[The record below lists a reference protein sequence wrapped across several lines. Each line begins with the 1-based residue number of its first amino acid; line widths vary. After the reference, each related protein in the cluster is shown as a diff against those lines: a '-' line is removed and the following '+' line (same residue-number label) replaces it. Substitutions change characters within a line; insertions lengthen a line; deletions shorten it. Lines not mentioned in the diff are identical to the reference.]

1 MCNMKKKIIN
11 IIIIILVI
19 LLYFFVYSYIY
30 DNFRE
35 RKRQEIDKNIVNQID
50 DIIKHNEDKVKEKKV
65 KVNNIKYTVL
75 GKIYIKRIGFNQSI
89 LKENTYKS
97 LNVSVVKIAGPDLN
111 MVGNVVIGGHNYMTK
126 EYFYG
131 IRRLRKGDIVKITDL
146 TGTSIY
152 YKVAYGRKTD
162 ENDDSYF
169 KVSKTNTKELTLV
182 TCVPN
187 TNGYYKYYVKAYER

>member
-1 MCNMKKKIIN
+1 MCNMKNKIIN
-11 IIIIILVI
+11 IIIIILVV

-35 RKRQEIDKNIVNQID
+35 RKRQEIDKNIVSQID
-50 DIIKHNEDKVKEKKV
+50 DIIKNNKDKVKEKKV

-89 LKENTYKS
+89 LKENTFKS

-111 MVGNVVIGGHNYMTK
+111 VVGNVVIGGHNYMRK

-131 IRRLRKGDIVKITDL
+131 IIRLRKGDIVKITDL

-152 YKVAYGRKTD
+152 YKVAYGKKTD
-162 ENDDSYF
+162 ENDESYF
-169 KVSKTNTKELTLV
+169 KVSKKNTKELTLV

-187 TNGYYKYYVKAYER
+187 TNGYYKYYVKAYEK

>member
-1 MCNMKKKIIN
+1 MKKKIIN
-11 IIIIILVI
+11 IIIIILVV

-30 DNFRE
+30 ENFRE
-35 RKRQEIDKNIVNQID
+35 RKRQEIDKNIVSQID
-50 DIIKHNEDKVKEKKV
+50 DIIENNKDKVKEKKV
-65 KVNNIKYTVL
+65 KVGNIKYTVL

-89 LKENTYKS
+89 LKENTFKS

-111 MVGNVVIGGHNYMTK
+111 MVGNVVIGGHNYMIK

-146 TGTSIY
+146 TGTSTY
-152 YKVAYGRKTD
+152 YKVAYGKKTD
-162 ENDDSYF
+162 ENDESYF
-169 KVSKTNTKELTLV
+169 KVSKKNTKELTLV

-187 TNGYYKYYVKAYER
+187 TNGYYKYYVKAYEK